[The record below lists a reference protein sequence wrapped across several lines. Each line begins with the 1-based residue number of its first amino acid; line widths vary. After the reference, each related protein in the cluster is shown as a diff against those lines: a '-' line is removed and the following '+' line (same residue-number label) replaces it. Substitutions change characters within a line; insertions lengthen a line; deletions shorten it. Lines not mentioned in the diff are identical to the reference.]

1 MKKTL
6 ITLLAIS
13 GISYGFTYS
22 EANTW
27 LQATL
32 VDDIT
37 SYTITFQIDNNWSK
51 AGGEN
56 IFTFGDDWH
65 IRHEVGRYMG
75 LSTDGSSV
83 DGSYASRDGSDATYT
98 INLDEL
104 DAYNKWFFDGSK
116 GNNGNG
122 LKGVT
127 VEISMGHGAD
137 GRLYGSVT
145 AKDIAEEL
153 KKLLSVDIDK
163 RKIQMKE
170 TIKAYGSYDV
180 ELKILADISAKFVVR
195 VHD

>member
-1 MKKTL
+1 MKVV
-6 ITLLAIS
+6 LLCDVKGQGKKDQIVEVSDGYARNFLFPQKKAIPADAKAQ
-13 GISYGFTYS
+13 S
-22 EANTW
+22 E
-27 LQATL
+27 LK
-32 VDDIT
+32 
-37 SYTITFQIDNNWSK
+37 SK
-51 AGGEN
+51 EEAKQ
-56 IFTFGDDWH
+56 
-65 IRHEVGRYMG
+65 YK
-75 LSTDGSSV
+75 
-83 DGSYASRDGSDATYT
+83 
-98 INLDEL
+98 INEDRKAAMALAERI
-104 DAYNKWFFDGSK
+104 
-116 GNNGNG
+116 
-122 LKGVT
+122 KGVT